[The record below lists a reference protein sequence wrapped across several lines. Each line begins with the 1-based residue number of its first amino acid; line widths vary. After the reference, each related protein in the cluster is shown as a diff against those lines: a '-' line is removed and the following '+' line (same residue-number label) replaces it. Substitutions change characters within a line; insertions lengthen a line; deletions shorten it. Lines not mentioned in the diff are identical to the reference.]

1 MSEILKSEPQRPG
14 GRQSSR
20 WDILNAPNNYI
31 ALIATQAV
39 GSLMSFASVLLI
51 TGQIGSEGYGGIVAV
66 IAASQI
72 AQIFVNWTAVS
83 VAKFGVEEFIDS
95 ENIAKIFWL
104 RFVVLAANTII
115 LLSLA
120 PFWLAILGDWLNVSP
135 SLNIFVL
142 LHFGISALWV
152 HIQMAMQGV
161 KLIRQ
166 QGVLMMGERI
176 VIFLSLLALSN
187 LNGLSQHKAVACYIA
202 GPAAAMVV
210 GFFLLRRYVF
220 AKFTTDRALIKD
232 LIKFSAPILPYYLVG
247 LFSTGAIDAVF
258 ISKLVSTRDLG
269 VYAVASQVAGIAL
282 QLPTLANTLMLPFF
296 VSLLKE
302 KRDEILK
309 PYFAHILPLATLSWG
324 LLSSLIAAV
333 ASFLIPLVFGAEFL
347 GSVVPMWVLLVNS
360 TFHIPI
366 LLGYGSLS
374 NAASLTYIALV
385 GAIASSIVNLTL
397 NFLLIPVL
405 GIEGSAWATSML
417 YLSSSLS
424 FAILLRKE
432 LGVKISWTFLA
443 ALPSLAGSFLIS
455 FGISPIFTLAACI
468 FCSAAI
474 LWLRADSLWTAM
486 EKIRL
491 LRSYDM
497 PG

>member
-1 MSEILKSEPQRPG
+1 MSESLKSEPNRPE

-20 WDILNAPNNYI
+20 WDIRNAPKNYI

-51 TGQIGSEGYGGIVAV
+51 TRQIGSEGYGGIVAV

-72 AQIFVNWTAVS
+72 AQILVNWTAVS

-95 ENIAKIFWL
+95 EKIAKTFWL
-104 RFVVLAANTII
+104 RFFVLTANALI

-120 PFWLAILGDWLNVSP
+120 PFWLAILGGWLNVASD
-135 SLNIFVL
+135 LYTFVL
-142 LHFGISALWV
+142 LHFGISALWI

-176 VIFLSLLALSN
+176 VIFFSLLALTYFGNFSLHN
-187 LNGLSQHKAVACYIA
+187 AVLCYIA
-202 GPAAAMVV
+202 GPAAAMVI
-210 GFFLLRRYVF
+210 GMFLLRRYVF
-220 AKFTTDRALIKD
+220 AKFTPDRGLIKD

-247 LFSTGAIDAVF
+247 LFSTGAIDAIF

-282 QLPTLANTLMLPFF
+282 QLPTLANTLLLPFF

-302 KRDEILK
+302 RRDEMLK

-324 LLSSLIAAV
+324 LLSSLMAAV
-333 ASFLIPLVFGAEFL
+333 ASFLVPLVFGAEFL
-347 GSVVPMWVLLVNS
+347 GSVVPMWILLSNS
-360 TFHIPI
+360 TLHIPI

-374 NAASLTYIALV
+374 NASSLTYIALV
-385 GAIASSIVNLTL
+385 GAVASSIVNLTL

-417 YLSSSLS
+417 YLSSSLT

-432 LGVKISWTFLA
+432 LGIVISWTFLA
-443 ALPSLAGSFLIS
+443 IVPAFFGAFLFS
-455 FGISPIFTLAACI
+455 FGLGPIFALTVCILCTAAL
-468 FCSAAI
+468 
-474 LWLRADSLWTAM
+474 LWSKAESLRAAM
-486 EKIRL
+486 EKITQF
-491 LRSYDM
+491 RSYTRT
-497 PG
+497 G